1 VKRSLGSRYLLG
13 VLIGV
18 PLATVLLLIVL
29 AALFPDALIVLAWHY
44 SDRIPLPFSWVQQAI
59 FAFAVV
65 SWVVLLVLVGWF
77 QLRR

>member
-1 VKRSLGSRYLLG
+1 

-18 PLATVLLLIVL
+18 PLATVLLLL
-29 AALFPDALIVLAWHY
+29 LLFALFPDVVVLLASRY
-44 SDRIPLPFSWVQQAI
+44 SDPIPLPFSWVQQAI
-59 FAFAVV
+59 LVLAVV